1 MLLQHGRHIL
11 LCGGAGADEECLKLE
26 KEKWSSYNTLNNVR
40 LVANAIQDE
49 SKSFIFGGQTYPMT
63 SEILKHDSTEWLIGP
78 EIPNPGLEGNCGV
91 QISSN
96 EFLIIGGY
104 NAEKQILKFTTD
116 DKKWHNTSLELK
128 VGRYYHKCMAFNG
141 NIIIA
146 GGNYHNGT
154 NVGSTEIIDIATL
167 KIREGKNLNIKRRY
181 PGMGIITINDIP
193 TLVIFG
199 GELGFKN
206 NTDTVE
212 VWNENT
218 ESWIMS
224 DEKLQ
229 TEKSKFGFISVPIEL
244 LCPN

>member
-1 MLLQHGRHIL
+1 
-11 LCGGAGADEECLKLE
+11 
-26 KEKWSSYNTLNNVR
+26 
-40 LVANAIQDE
+40 
-49 SKSFIFGGQTYPMT
+49 
-63 SEILKHDSTEWLIGP
+63 
-78 EIPNPGLEGNCGV
+78 
-91 QISSN
+91 
-96 EFLIIGGY
+96 
-104 NAEKQILKFTTD
+104 
-116 DKKWHNTSLELK
+116 
-128 VGRYYHKCMAFNG
+128 
-141 NIIIA
+141 
-146 GGNYHNGT
+146 
-154 NVGSTEIIDIATL
+154 
-167 KIREGKNLNIKRRY
+167 
-181 PGMGIITINDIP
+181 MGIITINDIP